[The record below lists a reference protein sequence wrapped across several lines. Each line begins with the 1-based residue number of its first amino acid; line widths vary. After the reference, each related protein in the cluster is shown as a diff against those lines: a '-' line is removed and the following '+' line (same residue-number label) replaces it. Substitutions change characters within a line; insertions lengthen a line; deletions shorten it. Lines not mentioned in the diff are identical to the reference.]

1 MVKTREIFLA
11 LSRFSRILP
20 GVFGTRLARRA
31 MAERP
36 AQRARPASLDARVS
50 TLDLP
55 KRRLRYWVNLT
66 GLAVGKD
73 GTVFVGTEYAL
84 YLISPGGF
92 VAHVAGC
99 EEYPDRSDE
108 SRLCADGEGADARF
122 NLLRGL
128 AADSDG
134 SLLVADTHN
143 SRLARVT
150 PQGTVSTV
158 AGSAGEGGVAHADGV
173 GAAARLSWPFGIVMV
188 GDGTI
193 YLSDYNKHCICK
205 MMLADGADRELA
217 RKLMTQH
224 LQLLVAVA
232 VRDKD
237 ASEEEEEGEEEEEEF
252 RPITKEE
259 EEFRSIT
266 KKKCREMLVPIFG
279 VARVNEHKEHIS
291 LEVTRLVGEYR
302 EMEAEALTEVIE
314 GCRALTEEEVKAM
327 SVTKNAVSIL
337 CGNGERGFADG
348 QGADARFNCP
358 AGLALDAD
366 GNLIVAD
373 FQNHCIRKVTLPDGR
388 VSTVAGSR
396 EGRAGFADG
405 EGTAARFNG
414 PIGVAVDGN
423 NTILVADKSNNRVRK
438 IAGEGAQ
445 VTTLAGS
452 SEAGTADGEGISA
465 RFSCPW
471 ALALDERGR
480 LLVGESRGNLRV
492 VEASLAPPRHLVVHN
507 PPRIVLED
515 YAQLLE
521 DTELADVTFAVDG
534 HRFLAHRC
542 VLAARSAY
550 FSGLFKSGR
559 GMREGGSSAGGQDIV
574 LEEVSAGA
582 FRVLLAYLYANRLPE
597 EEACGQGLGV
607 GEMVKVA
614 DRFQASG
621 LYEHCLVQ
629 FREGMEVETAIE
641 RLVQAH
647 VSGLVAL
654 QKGAME
660 YVVRNFHRYNS
671 RMICLSR

>member
-1 MVKTREIFLA
+1 
-11 LSRFSRILP
+11 
-20 GVFGTRLARRA
+20 
-31 MAERP
+31 
-36 AQRARPASLDARVS
+36 
-50 TLDLP
+50 
-55 KRRLRYWVNLT
+55 
-66 GLAVGKD
+66 
-73 GTVFVGTEYAL
+73 
-84 YLISPGGF
+84 
-92 VAHVAGC
+92 
-99 EEYPDRSDE
+99 
-108 SRLCADGEGADARF
+108 
-122 NLLRGL
+122 
-128 AADSDG
+128 
-134 SLLVADTHN
+134 
-143 SRLARVT
+143 
-150 PQGTVSTV
+150 
-158 AGSAGEGGVAHADGV
+158 
-173 GAAARLSWPFGIVMV
+173 
-188 GDGTI
+188 
-193 YLSDYNKHCICK
+193 
-205 MMLADGADRELA
+205 
-217 RKLMTQH
+217 
-224 LQLLVAVA
+224 
-232 VRDKD
+232 
-237 ASEEEEEGEEEEEEF
+237 
-252 RPITKEE
+252 
-259 EEFRSIT
+259 
-266 KKKCREMLVPIFG
+266 
-279 VARVNEHKEHIS
+279 
-291 LEVTRLVGEYR
+291 
-302 EMEAEALTEVIE
+302 
-314 GCRALTEEEVKAM
+314 
-327 SVTKNAVSIL
+327 
-337 CGNGERGFADG
+337 
-348 QGADARFNCP
+348 
-358 AGLALDAD
+358 
-366 GNLIVAD
+366 
-373 FQNHCIRKVTLPDGR
+373 VTLPDGR